1 METRV
6 NPLSAAPK
14 PPDYL
19 TGTETPAEIR
29 ELIHEMARHTPIVGK
44 VLDLAED
51 NRFEDNEHMLLVL
64 AHTALTAYAYIL
76 DQYLDYVNK
85 SPIPSFV
92 VSDLMAHVIPD
103 KKAAE
108 TAPKCPKCDELLTKV
123 RYPSG
128 SMLNEEQFD
137 ATRAGD
143 WFCKC
148 HNNGRSRTAGAYFWD
163 SEVLQTT
170 VIIRHTPDPETPQ
183 HSFKTSVSH
192 GSPGPAKRHAAST
205 CSCGPVFTARGE
217 DACFRAYDAWQA
229 HALANTASP
238 IKEP

>member
-1 METRV
+1 M

-29 ELIHEMARHTPIVGK
+29 ELIHEMARNTPIVGK

-64 AHTALTAYAYIL
+64 AHTALTAYADIF
-76 DQYLDYVNK
+76 DQYLDYINK

-92 VSDLMAHVIPD
+92 VSDLMAHIIPE

-108 TAPKCPKCDELLTKV
+108 TAPKCPKCGEFLTKV

-143 WFCKC
+143 WFCTC
-148 HNNGRSRTAGAYFWD
+148 HNNGRSRTAGAYFWN
-163 SEVLQTT
+163 SEVLQSQPDLKTKEKSQEAT
-170 VIIRHTPDPETPQ
+170 LAGSTRREWHTRIDRLL
-183 HSFKTSVSH
+183 SL
-192 GSPGPAKRHAAST
+192 
-205 CSCGPVFTARGE
+205 ARPGE
-217 DACFRAYDAWQA
+217 DLPFNAREYGAADYYNRR
-229 HALANTASP
+229 H
-238 IKEP
+238 